1 MPEPIRK
8 QVTVLV
14 IKPDIVSEEGKV
26 DEIIEK
32 VTLHTSFTMY
42 H

>member
-1 MPEPIRK
+1 MK

-14 IKPDIVSEEGKV
+14 IKPDIVREWKV

-32 VTLHTSFTMY
+32 VNIQVY
-42 H
+42 R